1 MKLKDIAD
9 MEDYLNDRC
18 YCPYEIYDL
27 SGFFF
32 ENFLPDTECELL
44 SLRDEDAFVVVTNKY
59 GKQEIIFIY
68 LTDGKVDDC
77 VRFDNTE
84 NNRKQVSDY
93 VSGEIDTMHIDEYP
107 ETKTQESVE
116 ELLHC
121 ADFVCVS

>member
-18 YCPYEIYDL
+18 YCPCEIYDL
-27 SGFFF
+27 SGFFY
-32 ENFLPDTECELL
+32 EIYEPDTECELL

>member
-59 GKQEIIFIY
+59 GKQEIIHIC

-116 ELLHC
+116 KLLLG

>member
-93 VSGEIDTMHIDEYP
+93 VSGEIDTMHIDEYQ

-121 ADFVCVS
+121 ADFICVS

>member
-9 MEDYLNDRC
+9 MEEYLNNRC

-32 ENFLPDTECELL
+32 ENFEPDTECELL

-59 GKQEIIFIY
+59 GKQEIICIY
-68 LTDGKVDDC
+68 LTDGRVDDC
-77 VRFDNTE
+77 LRFDNTE

-93 VSGEIDTMHIDEYP
+93 VSGEIDMMHIDEYP
-107 ETKTQESVE
+107 DTKTQESVE
-116 ELLHC
+116 ELLLG

>member
-27 SGFFF
+27 SGFFYEIF
-32 ENFLPDTECELL
+32 EPDTECELL
-44 SLRDEDAFVVVTNKY
+44 SLRDEDAFVVVTSEY
-59 GKQEIIFIY
+59 GKQEIIHIC

-116 ELLHC
+116 KLLLG

>member
-93 VSGEIDTMHIDEYP
+93 VSGAIDMMHIDEYP

-116 ELLHC
+116 ELLHGT
-121 ADFVCVS
+121 DFVCVS